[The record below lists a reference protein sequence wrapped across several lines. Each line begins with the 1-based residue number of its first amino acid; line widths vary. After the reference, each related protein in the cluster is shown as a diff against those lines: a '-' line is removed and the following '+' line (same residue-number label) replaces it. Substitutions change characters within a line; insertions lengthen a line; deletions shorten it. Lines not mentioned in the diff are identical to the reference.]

1 MLSNSIFKVTALQ
14 LSLFGLCGVLLG
26 SCTPSGNSNANNP
39 TPSSGEAAT
48 NTQSGK
54 IDINT
59 APIAELDQLE
69 LPGTKPA
76 FSERIQGGRPYKT
89 KEDLVSKK
97 VISQA
102 EYNLIQNL
110 ITVGDKK

>member
-1 MLSNSIFKVTALQ
+1 MFSKEIFQVMALQ
-14 LSLFGLCGVLLG
+14 LALFGLCGVLLS
-26 SCTPSGNSNANNP
+26 SCTPPGNSNANNP
-39 TPSSGEAAT
+39 TPSSADVT
-48 NTQSGK
+48 NDTQSGK

-59 APIAELDQLE
+59 APIAELDKLE